1 MFKNHK
7 KTLLLLIF
15 LILSAPV
22 FSQSKIYILKNRKKA
37 KVGFE
42 LINNLI
48 VLPVYLNG
56 KELSFILDSG
66 AKNTVLFGAT
76 PNDSLIL
83 NDQVKTSLRGLGGG
97 EAIPAIISQNNRIK
111 MDDIFG
117 YNVKVYVILD
127 ERLDLSLKM
136 GKPIHGII
144 GYDLLKN
151 FVTKIDYSKRNLT
164 FYDPNHFQEPKKN
177 NIEQFNLIFHKEKP
191 YLSCDYKI
199 DEHTS
204 NNSLFLIDTGSSD
217 AVWLFENE
225 SKNISTKRKFFWD
238 YVGEGLSGP
247 IKGKRTKIDQFSIDN
262 FAFDNVTT
270 AFLDSTAAPKYNSN
284 FNRGGSIGSLL
295 LERFKV
301 ILDYPNQK
309 LYLKKAKGFK
319 EDFTYNLAGLGVSY
333 DKDAKT
339 FTVRERN
346 TGIKVVERNNN
357 LYEDLFE
364 IKYEYELKRLF
375 SVYYVRPDS
384 PAEKVGLKVKDI
396 ILEINGKPA
405 YNYSLEEITAFF
417 YGKQNEI
424 IRLKVERNG
433 LVLYFEFRLDTPL

>member
-1 MFKNHK
+1 MVKNLT
-7 KTLLLLIF
+7 KTLSLLVL
-15 LILSAPV
+15 LMLSVSV
-22 FSQSKIYILKNRKKA
+22 FSQSKIYILKNHKKA
-37 KVGFE
+37 KVRFE

-48 VLPVYLNG
+48 VIPVHLNG

-66 AKNTVLFGAT
+66 AKNTVLFGSS

-83 NDQVKTSLRGLGGG
+83 NDQIKTMLKGLGGG
-97 EAIPAIISQNNRIK
+97 EAVPAIISQNNRIK
-111 MDDIFG
+111 IDDIFG

-144 GYDLLKN
+144 GHDLLKN
-151 FVTKIDYSKRNLT
+151 FITKIDYSKRNLT
-164 FYDPNHFQEPKKN
+164 FYDPKHFQKPNKKS
-177 NIEQFNLIFHKEKP
+177 IKQFELIFHKEKP
-191 YLSCDYKI
+191 YLFCDFKI
-199 DEHTS
+199 DKHTS
-204 NNSLFLIDTGSSD
+204 NNALFLIDTGSSD
-217 AVWLFENE
+217 ALWLFENE
-225 SKNISTKRKFFWD
+225 FKNISVKRKFFWD

-247 IKGKRTKIDQFSIDN
+247 IKGKRTKIDQFRIDN
-262 FAFDNVTT
+262 FTFDNVTT
-270 AFLDSTAAPKYNSN
+270 AFLDSTAVPKYNSN
-284 FNRGGSIGSLL
+284 FDRAGSIGSLL
-295 LERFKV
+295 LERFSV
-301 ILDYPNQK
+301 ILDYPNKK
-309 LYLKKAKGFK
+309 LYLKKAKSFK
-319 EDFTYNLAGLGVSY
+319 EDFKYNRAGLGVSY

-346 TGIKVVERNNN
+346 TGIKVIERNNN

-396 ILEINGKPA
+396 ILEINGKTA

-417 YGKQNEI
+417 YGKQSEI
-424 IRLKVERNG
+424 IHLKIERNG
-433 LVLYFEFRLDTPL
+433 VILYFEFKLEPPL

>member
-1 MFKNHK
+1 MI
-7 KTLLLLIF
+7 L
-15 LILSAPV
+15 LILSAPA
-22 FSQSKIYILKNRKKA
+22 FSQSKINILKNRKKA
-37 KVGFE
+37 KVRFE

-48 VLPVYLNG
+48 ILPVHLNG

-66 AKNTVLFGAT
+66 AKNTVLFGAS
-76 PNDSLIL
+76 PKDSLIL
-83 NDQVKTSLRGLGGG
+83 NDKIKTTLKGLGGG
-97 EAIPAIISQNNRIK
+97 EAVPAIISQNNRIK
-111 MDDIFG
+111 IGDIFG

-144 GYDLLKN
+144 GYDLLKD
-151 FVTKIDYSKRNLT
+151 FITKIDYSKRSLT
-164 FYDPNHFQEPKKN
+164 FYDPHHFQEPKKN
-177 NIEQFNLIFHKEKP
+177 KVEQFDLIFYKNKP
-191 YLSCDYKI
+191 YLSCDYRI
-199 DEHTS
+199 DKHTT
-204 NNSLFLIDTGSSD
+204 NNALFLIDTGSSD

-225 SKNISTKRKFFWD
+225 AKNIYAKRKFFWD

-270 AFLDSTAAPKYNSN
+270 AFLDSTAVPKYNSN
-284 FNRGGSIGSLL
+284 FDRGGSIGSLL

-309 LYLKKAKGFK
+309 LYLKKAKSFK
-319 EDFTYNLAGLGVSY
+319 EDFKYNRAGLGVSY

-384 PAEKVGLKVKDI
+384 PADKVGLKVKDI
-396 ILEINGKPA
+396 ILEINGKPS

-417 YGKQNEI
+417 YGKQSEI
-424 IRLKVERNG
+424 IRLKVERSG
-433 LVLYFEFRLDTPL
+433 VPLYFEFRLETPL